1 MEETEGTEG
10 TELTQRRRD
19 TEQRRLFFS
28 ASPCLCV
35 RSVSSVLSV
44 ASYGTNVNL
53 LEALMDPAQ
62 PRSEPC
68 GRVRTVMRT

>member
-1 MEETEGTEG
+1 M
-10 TELTQRRRD
+10 LLASKDARD
-19 TEQRRLFFS
+19 TENKVS
-28 ASPCLCV
+28 ASLCLCV